1 MKVEAQKI
9 WLVPIHHTFKK
20 NYLQMKCVGL
30 LPTAINEGSLAT
42 STTTK
47 KH

>member
-1 MKVEAQKI
+1 
-9 WLVPIHHTFKK
+9 
-20 NYLQMKCVGL
+20 MKCVGL

-47 KH
+47 KHWCWQMSSTDNEAIAIPKLY